1 MAHCSLCRHSCQSAI
16 YKIDIHLLHK
26 ECMNSPFPYELRG
39 SFFHYGCF
47 ILKYKSIVRRMIRNS
62 KGSSKNVSNKYVYHN
77 LLFTYNSLTKKP
89 VLVNKK
95 RLINKSCKRVLFP
108 AVPTLTSTG
117 SLTGTSKSPQNNFP
131 TKYTIEE
138 IYDIISTVKNR
149 HRN

>member
-47 ILKYKSIVRRMIRNS
+47 ILKYKSIVRRMIRKS

-108 AVPTLTSTG
+108 AVPALTG
-117 SLTGTSKSPQNNFP
+117 SISGPQNNSTP
-131 TKYTIEE
+131 KYTIEE